1 MQMQFTTIDDIEAA
15 STPAPEPEVDL
26 YARLAQLETE
36 FLNNRAAAE
45 RNDEQQIEYLQ
56 NMEII
61 KTAHAEVLAEVQR
74 REAAAEVKA
83 DARIKVLAVEPEAE
97 ATERVAVIQAAEEAK
112 ALAAVEEEKI
122 VEEIAS
128 IDEDLAK
135 P

>member
-36 FLNNRAAAE
+36 FLNNRTAAAE
-45 RNDEQQIEYLQ
+45 HDGDERIEYLQ
-56 NMEII
+56 NMEVI
-61 KTAHAEVLAEVQR
+61 KAAHAEVLAEVQR
-74 REAAAEVKA
+74 REAAAKVKA

-97 ATERVAVIQAAEEAK
+97 ATERVTVIQAAEEAK
-112 ALAAVEEEKI
+112 ALASMEEEKI

-128 IDEDLAK
+128 IDEAK
-135 P
+135 AP